1 MSGND
6 LSYMALALDLARAT
20 RGQTSPNPVVG
31 AVVVRDGAVVGMGA
45 HVKAGEP
52 HAEVHALRMAG
63 EHAKDA
69 VLYVTLEPCS
79 HHGRTP
85 PCVNAIIEAGIKRV
99 VVAVADPNP
108 LVAGTGIARLRQAGV
123 EVTVGVG
130 EAQAKKA
137 NEVFFHF
144 ITTKTPFVTVKTA
157 ASLDGKIA
165 THTGHSRWITGE
177 EARQRVHQLR
187 REHDAILVGVQ
198 TVLADD
204 PELTARQQG
213 IARGKQPLRVILD
226 NQLRTPS
233 EARVIR
239 DGKAPTLVFTA
250 DDAPIGRQK
259 ELESHGAEIVRLE
272 GSVTVEQVLA
282 VLGERGITS
291 LFVEGGAAVNG
302 SFLQARAIQKVV
314 HFLSYKLIG
323 GLGAP
328 APYGGLGA
336 AHMGEAISLA
346 DVDVEPIGGS
356 DLCITGYPV
365 WPDGASNSE
374 TRRNAGCK

>member
-108 LVAGTGIARLRQAGV
+108 LVVGTGIARLRQAGV

-137 NEVFFHF
+137 NEVFS
-144 ITTKTPFVTVKTA
+144 ISSRRKTPFVTVKTA

-165 THTGHSRWITGE
+165 THTGHSRWITVKRPASGSISYG
-177 EARQRVHQLR
+177 
-187 REHDAILVGVQ
+187 EHDAILVGVQ

-259 ELESHGAEIVRLE
+259 SSRATGPRL
-272 GSVTVEQVLA
+272 
-282 VLGERGITS
+282 
-291 LFVEGGAAVNG
+291 
-302 SFLQARAIQKVV
+302 
-314 HFLSYKLIG
+314 
-323 GLGAP
+323 
-328 APYGGLGA
+328 
-336 AHMGEAISLA
+336 
-346 DVDVEPIGGS
+346 
-356 DLCITGYPV
+356 
-365 WPDGASNSE
+365 
-374 TRRNAGCK
+374 

>member
-6 LSYMALALDLARAT
+6 LTYMSLALELAKAT
-20 RGQTSPNPVVG
+20 RGQTNPNPLVG

-63 EHAKDA
+63 DHTKGA

-108 LVAGTGIARLRQAGV
+108 LVAGTGIARLRQAGI
-123 EVTVGVG
+123 EVIVGVG
-130 EAQAKKA
+130 EAQARRA
-137 NEVFFHF
+137 NEVFFHY
-144 ITTKTPFVTVKTA
+144 ITTKKPFVTVKTA

-177 EARQRVHQLR
+177 EARSRVHQLR
-187 REHDAILVGVQ
+187 RENDAILVGVR

-204 PELTARQQG
+204 PELTARHQG
-213 IARGKQPLRVILD
+213 LARGKQPLRVILD
-226 NQLRTPS
+226 SQLRTPL

-239 DGKAPTLVFTA
+239 DGKAPTLVFA
-250 DDAPIGRQK
+250 AHDAPADRQK
-259 ELESHGAEIVRLE
+259 ELERLGAEIARLE
-272 GSVTVEQVLA
+272 GRVTIDAVLA
-282 VLGERGITS
+282 ELGGRGIAS
-291 LFVEGGAAVNG
+291 LLVEGGAAVNG

-323 GLGAP
+323 GQGAP

-336 AHMGEAISLA
+336 AQMEEAISLA
-346 DVDVEPIGGS
+346 EVEVEPIGGN

-365 WPDGASNSE
+365 WPDRAIDEPYSRTNG
-374 TRRNAGCK
+374 